1 MADTERGGRA
11 GTEGFRPA
19 FCRCGVWGA
28 LWGAVWGALWGAL
41 WGAVWGAASAASVA
55 RGVRVACAV
64 SDMLA

>member
-1 MADTERGGRA
+1 MANPEHWGRA
-11 GTEGFRPA
+11 GTKGFRPA
-19 FCRCGVWGA
+19 FCRCGVRGA
-28 LWGAVWGALWGAL
+28 LWGAVWGAL